1 MTENK
6 TKIGSKK
13 VMDNMAWRLAE
24 RLGAKGVEFL
34 VSIVLARLLAPEM
47 FGVVALCTVFI
58 SLIQV
63 FVDSGLGNA
72 LIQKKDADDTDFSTV
87 FYFNILFCL
96 LLYLLLFFAVA
107 PLAARFYDNPQ
118 LTPLI
123 RVLGITILISG
134 LKNIQQAY
142 VSKHLLFRRFFF
154 ATLGGTIAAAVV
166 GIVMAYTGFGVW
178 AIVAQHLV
186 NLVVDTIILWF
197 TVRWRPKLLFSF
209 QRLKQLYS
217 YGWKLLASQLL
228 EKLYIEI
235 RQLLIGKYYTSA
247 DLAFYNRARQFPQFI
262 TANVNTSIN
271 SVLFPAMSSVQDDRE
286 RVKAMTRRAM
296 KTSVYIMSPFMVG
309 LAVCGEQI
317 VSILLTD
324 KWLPLV
330 PYLYVFSATHLFLPV
345 HTSNLNAIKAMGRS
359 DLFLKLEILK
369 KVVGFTAVVI
379 TLPISVMA
387 MAMSMLVTNVIAQI
401 INSWPNRKLLG
412 YSYLEQL
419 KDIVPYMLIAAG
431 MGAVVYCVK
440 FLNLPHIPTLLIQIV
455 VGAAIYIGISK
466 LLNLEIYN
474 YLIGM
479 LKSFVKKRKA

>member
-1 MTENK
+1 MTEKKN
-6 TKIGSKK
+6 KIGAHR
-13 VMDNMAWRLAE
+13 VMNNMAWRLAE

-34 VSIVLARLLAPEM
+34 VSVVLARLLDPEM

-58 SLIQV
+58 TIIQV

-72 LIQKKDADDTDFSTV
+72 LIQKKDADETDFSTV
-87 FYFNILFCL
+87 FYFNIVFCV
-96 LLYLLLFFAVA
+96 LLYSLLFATA

-123 RVLGITILISG
+123 RVLGLTIIISG

-166 GIVMAYTGFGVW
+166 GIVMAYRGYGVW

-186 NLVVDTIILWF
+186 NLIIDTIILWF
-197 TVRWRPKLLFSF
+197 TVKWRPKLLFSF

-217 YGWKLLASQLL
+217 YGWKLLASQLIDKIYL
-228 EKLYIEI
+228 EI
-235 RQLLIGKYYTSA
+235 RQLLIGKYYSSA
-247 DLAFYNRARQFPQFI
+247 DLAFYNRAKQFPQFV
-262 TANVNTSIN
+262 TANVNTTIN
-271 SVLFPAMSSVQDDRE
+271 SVLFPAMSSVQDERE

-296 KTSVYIMSPFMVG
+296 KTSVYIMAPFMVG
-309 LAVCGEQI
+309 LAVCGDQI

-330 PYLYVFSATHLFLPV
+330 PYLYVFCATQLFLPV

-359 DLFLKLEILK
+359 DLFLKLEIIK
-369 KVVGFTAVVI
+369 KAIGLIAILI

-387 MAMSMLVTNVIAQI
+387 MAMSMLVTNVMAQI

-412 YSYLEQL
+412 YTYLEQL
-419 KDIVPYMLIAAG
+419 KDIVPYMLIAVG
-431 MGAVVYCVK
+431 MGAVVYCVR

-455 VGAAIYIGISK
+455 VGAAIYIGVSK
-466 LLNLEIYN
+466 LLKLEIYN
-474 YLIGM
+474 YLVDM
-479 LKSFVKKRKA
+479 LKSFIKKRRA

>member
-1 MTENK
+1 MTEKKN
-6 TKIGSKK
+6 KIGAHR
-13 VMDNMAWRLAE
+13 VMNNMAWRLAE
-24 RLGAKGVEFL
+24 RIGAKGVEFL
-34 VSIVLARLLAPEM
+34 VSVVLARLLDPEM

-58 SLIQV
+58 TIIQV

-72 LIQKKDADDTDFSTV
+72 LIQKKDADETDFSTV
-87 FYFNILFCL
+87 FYFNIVFCV
-96 LLYLLLFFAVA
+96 LLYSLVFAAA

-123 RVLGITILISG
+123 RVLGLTIIISG

-166 GIVMAYTGFGVW
+166 GIVMAYRGYGVW

-186 NLVVDTIILWF
+186 NLIVDTIILWF
-197 TVRWRPKLLFSF
+197 TVKWRPKLLFSF

-217 YGWKLLASQLL
+217 YGWKLLASQLMDKIYL
-228 EKLYIEI
+228 EI
-235 RQLLIGKYYTSA
+235 RQLLIGKYYSSA
-247 DLAFYNRARQFPQFI
+247 DLAFYNRAKQFPQFI
-262 TANVNTSIN
+262 TANVNTTIN
-271 SVLFPAMSSVQDDRE
+271 SVLFPAMSSVQDERE

-296 KTSVYIMSPFMVG
+296 KTSVYIMAPFMVG
-309 LAVCGEQI
+309 LAVCGDQI

-330 PYLYVFSATHLFLPV
+330 PYLYVFCATQLFLPV

-359 DLFLKLEILK
+359 DLFLKLEIIK
-369 KVVGFTAVVI
+369 KAIGLIAILI
-379 TLPISVMA
+379 TLHISVMA
-387 MAMSMLVTNVIAQI
+387 MALSMLVTNVIAQI

-412 YSYLEQL
+412 YTYLEQL
-419 KDIVPYMLIAAG
+419 KDIVPYMLIAVG